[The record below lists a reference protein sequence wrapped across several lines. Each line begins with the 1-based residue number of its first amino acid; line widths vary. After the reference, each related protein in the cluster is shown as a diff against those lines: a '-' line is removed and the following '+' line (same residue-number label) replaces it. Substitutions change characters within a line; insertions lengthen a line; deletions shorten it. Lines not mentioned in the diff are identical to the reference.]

1 MLSYYILL
9 PYEFIILIIVS
20 VPKLLKLKVNCEH
33 VLYYNYNI
41 CLCDQSMWPVIF
53 FYLCLLAL
61 MKMFRLFFV
70 VGMGCPNKSARFK
83 VCVIVVLLGWRHW
96 KFNICHLSLLRLVVV
111 EGYNKEQR
119 IIIVKMHYKYGESYV
134 ETVRKFCGIFGRQNA
149 PYQSTVQRMNKKFE
163 ERGSIMDSKL
173 PVPHHTGRS
182 LDNSAAVHGNVA
194 ESPGTSIRHCSQ
206 QLDISRSTMQQNLM
220 KDLHLHAY
228 KIQLTQ
234 ELKPTDH
241 V

>member
-1 MLSYYILL
+1 
-9 PYEFIILIIVS
+9 
-20 VPKLLKLKVNCEH
+20 
-33 VLYYNYNI
+33 
-41 CLCDQSMWPVIF
+41 
-53 FYLCLLAL
+53 
-61 MKMFRLFFV
+61 
-70 VGMGCPNKSARFK
+70 
-83 VCVIVVLLGWRHW
+83 
-96 KFNICHLSLLRLVVV
+96 V

-182 LDNSAAVHGNVA
+182 LDNIAAVHGNVA

-206 QLDISRSTMQQNLM
+206 QLDISRSTIQQNLM